1 MRTDNQIQKDVMEEL
16 SWEPFLNETEIGV
29 AVKDGIVTLSG
40 IVDTFSKKI
49 SAEKAAKR
57 VAGVR
62 AIAEDIQVGVSPK
75 YRKTDTE
82 IAETVLNVLKWNTT
96 IPENKIQIKV
106 ENGSVKLEGEVEWEY
121 QKVNARR
128 AVENVTGVS
137 SVINL
142 ITVKPKLKAMDIRQK
157 ITSAFHR
164 NATIDADRI
173 TIEVEGNKVILS
185 GNVRSFAE
193 KDDAERAAWSA
204 PGILQVES
212 KLNVQVPELAFND

>member
-121 QKVNARR
+121 QKVNAR